1 VNDPDASRPRQVHP
15 GAVGL
20 AGSHS
25 VAHDPGM
32 ALRRFLPPVVRRF
45 RVQDATGQRLAYF
58 YWWDD
63 STARYQADVL
73 TEAEARRL
81 AEDFANLSEL

>member
-1 VNDPDASRPRQVHP
+1 
-15 GAVGL
+15 
-20 AGSHS
+20 
-25 VAHDPGM
+25 M
-32 ALRRFLPPVVRRF
+32 ALRRFLPAVVCRF
-45 RVQDATGQRLAYF
+45 RVQDAFRVQDGTGQRLAYF

-63 STARYQADVL
+63 LTARYQADVL